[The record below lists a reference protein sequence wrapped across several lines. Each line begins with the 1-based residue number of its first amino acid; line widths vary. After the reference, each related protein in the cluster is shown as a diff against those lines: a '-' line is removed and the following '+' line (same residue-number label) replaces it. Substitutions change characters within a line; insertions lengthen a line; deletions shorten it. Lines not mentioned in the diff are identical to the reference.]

1 MKKNTGITMIS
12 LAVTIVV
19 LIILAGVSINMLVGN
34 NDIITQAQKA
44 KENMELAKI
53 QEEEQLNS
61 LYEELAQGGNGI
73 FDDNNDEAI
82 EKLENFKKVI
92 ATAITEAGVPTAET
106 DEVETMANNIGQIL
120 IEKTKD
126 ATATEGD
133 IAQGK
138 TA

>member
-34 NDIITQAQKA
+34 NGIITQTQKA

-73 FDDNNDEAI
+73 FDDNNNEAI
-82 EKLENFKKVI
+82 EKL
-92 ATAITEAGVPTAET
+92 
-106 DEVETMANNIGQIL
+106 
-120 IEKTKD
+120 
-126 ATATEGD
+126 
-133 IAQGK
+133 
-138 TA
+138 

>member
-53 QEEEQLNS
+53 QEEEQLN
-61 LYEELAQGGNGI
+61 
-73 FDDNNDEAI
+73 NNDEAI